1 MEDTLKL
8 KIKENQKFIL
18 AIICTV
24 MLSLIIV
31 FLITSNTG
39 VNKEMKDL
47 KSIGAKINKI
57 NQSLT
62 AGINDFSIDTS
73 KSIPLLSSG
82 ATSLKDLAL
91 ELSSIKTTSESTTSI
106 KDELINALS
115 TSITLYDYSI
125 FMINNPEKVIGT
137 ENISELIGYKDECL
151 NSYSILTDKGINIS
165 FSKDTIIFFD
175 NTSNYLN
182 TIIKLNKTQNIINT
196 QKRDFITSLKTL
208 IPSLDKLTEDLE
220 PALNKIKED
229 KRDLQG
235 LIDDVESKKS
245 LCKDVQN
252 KLVSSSI
259 PDGYDNYYTALD
271 EFIKL
276 YNPYMSTLSN
286 ALIYDK
292 SATDKVKNKKQ
303 IEDNYKNSFSK
314 FEDVLASYSK
324 FKELI
329 NK

>member
-24 MLSLIIV
+24 MFSLIIV

-39 VNKEMKDL
+39 VNKETKQL
-47 KSIGAKINKI
+47 KSIGSKLNKV
-57 NQSLT
+57 NQSLND
-62 AGINDFSIDTS
+62 GIHDFSIDTK
-73 KSIPLLSSG
+73 KSDKLLSDG
-82 ATSLKDLAL
+82 AITLKDLAFD
-91 ELSSIKTTSESTTSI
+91 LSAITTTSESTTSL

-115 TSITLYDYSI
+115 TTIALYDYSVFI
-125 FMINNPEKVIGT
+125 INNPEKIVSD
-137 ENISELIGYKDECL
+137 ENISELISYKDECS
-151 NSYSILTDKGINIS
+151 NSYSILTDRGIDIS
-165 FSKDTIIFFD
+165 FSNDNIVFFD
-175 NTSNYLN
+175 NIVNYLN
-182 TIIKLNKTQNIINT
+182 TLLKLNKTQNIINA
-196 QKRDFITSLKTL
+196 QKRDFIDSLKNL
-208 IPSLDKLTEDLE
+208 IPSLDILTENLE

-235 LIDDVESKKS
+235 LIDDVESKEI

-259 PDGYDNYYTALD
+259 PDGYGDYYTSLD
-271 EFIKL
+271 EFLKL
-276 YNPYMSTLSN
+276 YNPYMSTFKN

-292 SATDKVKNKKQ
+292 STTDKVKNKSQ
-303 IEDNYKNSFSK
+303 IADNYKNSFSK
-314 FEDVLASYSK
+314 YEDALTSYSK
-324 FKELI
+324 FKELL